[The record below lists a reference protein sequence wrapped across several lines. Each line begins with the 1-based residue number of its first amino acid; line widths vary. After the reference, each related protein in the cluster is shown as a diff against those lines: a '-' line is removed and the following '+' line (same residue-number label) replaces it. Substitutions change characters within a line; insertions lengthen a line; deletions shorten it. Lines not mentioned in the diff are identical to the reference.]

1 MKLEDL
7 LPDTLRATAD
17 SAARFII
24 DNPTFFEEML
34 DLAFS
39 NDRSMGMRAS
49 RVVLLCYLQIPD
61 LVKPHLSDI
70 FDRLYI
76 TDNSSTIRNMIQLF
90 QDEAQLLDEKR
101 FGKLIQFCFN
111 LLESP
116 NAEIAHRVLA
126 MQVLYNISNQI
137 PDFKGELKSII
148 ELNFEE
154 GTAAFKSRG
163 NHILKKLNKEIMR

>member
-7 LPDTLRATAD
+7 LPDTLRNTAD
-17 SAARFII
+17 LAAKFII
-24 DNPTFFEEML
+24 DNPGYFEKML

-39 NDRSMGMRAS
+39 KDKIMGMRAS
-49 RVVLLCYLQIPD
+49 RVVLICYLQMPALIR
-61 LVKPHLSDI
+61 PHLSEI
-70 FDRLYI
+70 FDRLYV
-76 TDNSSTIRNMIQLF
+76 TDNTSTLRNIIQLF
-90 QDEAQLLDEKR
+90 QDEARLLDEER
-101 FGKLIQFCFN
+101 FGKLIQFCFT
-111 LLESP
+111 LLESSK
-116 NAEIAHRVLA
+116 AEIAHRVLA

-163 NHILKKLNKEIMR
+163 NHILKKLNKEILQ